1 MFKNL
6 SNDKLAYLLV
16 GFGLLLFA
24 ANTNLFSLIPALF
37 SIGLFSA
44 LAFFFFFATAK
55 TLKLRMRI
63 VGVVFL
69 FIISISSAGSLAE
82 MVPLLF
88 IAFAFASTYFSCRRC
103 WWALIP
109 SGVFGSLALMV
120 LLEKLFPKW
129 DFDSVFLLG
138 LGATFSLL
146 YLLPS
151 HRGGKRWAIY
161 PAISLIIITVISND
175 PSDNNAL
182 AWFLPMIFIAGGSAL
197 LWWWNKNR
205 Y

>member
-1 MFKNL
+1 MFKNW
-6 SNDKLAYLLV
+6 SYEKTAYFLV
-16 GFGLLLFA
+16 AFGLLLFA
-24 ANTNLFSLIPALF
+24 VNTRLFSLIPALF
-37 SIGLFSA
+37 SITFFSV

-55 TLKLRMRI
+55 TLKLWMR
-63 VGVVFL
+63 VSGVLLL

-109 SGVFGSLALMV
+109 TGVFSSLAVMV
-120 LLEKLFPKW
+120 LLEILFPKW

-175 PSDNNAL
+175 PSDNNTL
-182 AWFLPMIFIAGGSAL
+182 AWFLPMIFIASGSAL

-205 Y
+205 K